1 VAPIPKV
8 ERLGGCRLKPK
19 SIGLESEHL
28 EAIGLFYMNDSLRRG
43 RSVVFSLNYHLVF
56 VTKYRRRPITNRVRE
71 FLKGVFA
78 EVCEDFGGALEEMDG
93 EADHIHLLVSMPP
106 KVAPAKLVN
115 SLKGVSS
122 RHLRSQRLPEVRR
135 ALWGEHFWSP
145 SYFVSST
152 GGATLA
158 KVKAYI
164 QHQRQPQTGAS
175 SRP

>member
-1 VAPIPKV
+1 
-8 ERLGGCRLKPK
+8 
-19 SIGLESEHL
+19 
-28 EAIGLFYMNDSLRRG
+28 MNMDSRIRRG
-43 RSVVFSLNYHLVF
+43 RTVVYSLHYHLVF
-56 VTKYRRRPITNRVRE
+56 VTKYRRRPITRRVRE
-71 FLKGVFA
+71 FLKGVFSQ
-78 EVCEDFGGALEEMDG
+78 VCADFGGSLEEMDG
-93 EADHIHLLVSMPP
+93 ESDHLHLLVSMPP
-106 KVAPAKLVN
+106 KVAPANLVN

-122 RHLRSQRLPEVRR
+122 RHVRRQRFPEVRL

-164 QHQRQPQTGAS
+164 QQQGSKPGGAS

>member
-1 VAPIPKV
+1 
-8 ERLGGCRLKPK
+8 
-19 SIGLESEHL
+19 
-28 EAIGLFYMNDSLRRG
+28 
-43 RSVVFSLNYHLVF
+43 LVF
-56 VTKYRRRPITNRVRE
+56 VTKYRRRPITRRVRE

-78 EVCEDFGGALEEMDG
+78 EVCADFGGTLDEMDG
-93 EADHIHLLVSMPP
+93 DADHVHLLVSMPP

-122 RHLRSQRLPEVRR
+122 RHLRSQSLPEVQR

-158 KVKAYI
+158 KVRAYI
-164 QHQRQPQTGAS
+164 QQQRQPKGGAS

>member
-1 VAPIPKV
+1 MRHDI
-8 ERLGGCRLKPK
+8 
-19 SIGLESEHL
+19 
-28 EAIGLFYMNDSLRRG
+28 RRG

-56 VTKYRRRPITNRVRE
+56 VTKYRRRPITKRVRE

-78 EVCEDFGGALEEMDG
+78 EVCADFGGMLDEMDG
-93 EADHIHLLVSMPP
+93 EADHVHLLVSMPP

-158 KVKAYI
+158 KVRVYI
-164 QHQRQPQTGAS
+164 QQQRLPNEGAS

>member
-1 VAPIPKV
+1 
-8 ERLGGCRLKPK
+8 
-19 SIGLESEHL
+19 
-28 EAIGLFYMNDSLRRG
+28 M
-43 RSVVFSLNYHLVF
+43 VFSLNYHLVF

-71 FLKGVFA
+71 FLRSVFA
-78 EVCEDFGGALEEMDG
+78 DVCADFGGTLDEMDG
-93 EADHIHLLVSMPP
+93 EADHVHLLVSMPP

-122 RHLRSQRLPEVRR
+122 RHLRSRRLPEVRG
-135 ALWGEHFWSP
+135 ALWGQHFWSP

-164 QHQRQPQTGAS
+164 QQQRRPETSAS
-175 SRP
+175 SRPSTAVFSRLVTIRRHW

>member
-1 VAPIPKV
+1 MTKD
-8 ERLGGCRLKPK
+8 G
-19 SIGLESEHL
+19 
-28 EAIGLFYMNDSLRRG
+28 LRRG

-56 VTKYRRRPITNRVRE
+56 VTKYRRRPITPRVRD
-71 FLKGVFA
+71 FLGKIFA
-78 EVCEDFGGALEEMDG
+78 EVCVDFGGTLDEMDG
-93 EADHIHLLVSMPP
+93 GLDHLHLLVSMPP

-122 RHLRSQRLPEVRR
+122 RFLSQQRFQEVRK
-135 ALWGEHFWSP
+135 ALWGDHFWSP
-145 SYFVSST
+145 SYFAAST

-164 QHQRQPQTGAS
+164 QQQRQPNGSLS

>member
-1 VAPIPKV
+1 MDMDPRI
-8 ERLGGCRLKPK
+8 
-19 SIGLESEHL
+19 
-28 EAIGLFYMNDSLRRG
+28 RRG
-43 RSVVFSLNYHLVF
+43 RTVVYSLNYRLVF
-56 VTKYRRRPITNRVRE
+56 VTKYRRRPITKRVRE
-71 FLKGVFA
+71 FLKDVFVQ
-78 EVCEDFGGALEEMDG
+78 VCADFGGSLEEMDG
-93 EADHIHLLVSMPP
+93 ESDHLHLLVSMPP
-106 KVAPAKLVN
+106 RVAPSNLVN

-122 RHLRSQRLPEVRR
+122 RHVRRQRFPEVRQ

-164 QHQRQPQTGAS
+164 QQQRTKSGGAS

>member
-1 VAPIPKV
+1 MDMIP
-8 ERLGGCRLKPK
+8 R
-19 SIGLESEHL
+19 I
-28 EAIGLFYMNDSLRRG
+28 RRG
-43 RSVVFSLNYHLVF
+43 RTVVYSLNYHLVF
-56 VTKYRRRPITNRVRE
+56 VTKYRRRPITKRVRE
-71 FLKGVFA
+71 FLKGVFIQ
-78 EVCEDFGGALEEMDG
+78 VCADFGGLLEEMDG
-93 EADHIHLLVSMPP
+93 EADHLHLLVSMPP

-122 RHLRSQRLPEVRR
+122 RHVRRQRFPEVRQ

-164 QHQRQPQTGAS
+164 QNQRSEPVAPHPGPK
-175 SRP
+175 RPGFRAIGG

>member
-1 VAPIPKV
+1 
-8 ERLGGCRLKPK
+8 
-19 SIGLESEHL
+19 
-28 EAIGLFYMNDSLRRG
+28 MDMDSRIRRG
-43 RSVVFSLNYHLVF
+43 RTVVYSLNYHLVF
-56 VTKYRRRPITNRVRE
+56 VTKYRRKPITRRVRE
-71 FLKGVFA
+71 FLKGVFM
-78 EVCEDFGGALEEMDG
+78 EVCADFGGCLEEMDG
-93 EADHIHLLVSMPP
+93 GSDHLHLLVSMPP
-106 KVAPAKLVN
+106 RVAPAKLVN

-122 RHLRSQRLPEVRR
+122 RHVRRQRFPEVRQ

-164 QHQRQPQTGAS
+164 QNQPSKTGGAS

>member
-1 VAPIPKV
+1 MH
-8 ERLGGCRLKPK
+8 ETR
-19 SIGLESEHL
+19 
-28 EAIGLFYMNDSLRRG
+28 LRRG
-43 RSVVFSLNYHLVF
+43 RSVVYSLSYHLVF
-56 VTKYRRRPITNRVRE
+56 VTKYRRRPITARVRQ
-71 FLKGVFA
+71 FLGKVFSD
-78 EVCEDFGGALEEMDG
+78 VCCDFGGTLDEMDG
-93 EADHIHLLVSMPP
+93 EADHLHLLVSMPP
-106 KVAPAKLVN
+106 KVAPANLVN

-122 RHLRSQRLPEVRR
+122 RYLRRQRYPEVRR

-164 QHQRQPQTGAS
+164 QKQRVPIASPS